1 MDTPAVPKNSSVQ
14 MEYIYIIIGII
25 AVATIVIMAIGSQQ
39 SLDQILANRDCY
51 ALANRPGFGMIS
63 PDQAEKLDKL
73 GEYCGLHPF
82 IGLDDLSSI
91 EKIDDSKTEYW
102 DNGNKKT
109 EYWDDVNSTTIYRE
123 YREDETGKI
132 PRSCNSNT
140 LFITFFYLFII

>member
-1 MDTPAVPKNSSVQ
+1 

-102 DNGNKKT
+102 DI
-109 EYWDDVNSTTIYRE
+109 VNSTTIYRE
-123 YREDETGKI
+123 YREDGTGKI